1 MAIPTALLRQLSALS
16 RLDHSPSPDG
26 PIYLALVAL
35 ITAALIWVGWLFERI
50 PGWKYNALIVEEN
63 KRLELA
69 RAEAEARQSTDPT
82 AEKEL

>member
-26 PIYLALVAL
+26 PIYLALVTL
-35 ITAALIWVGWLFERI
+35 ITAALLWAGWIAGRI

-69 RAEAEARQSTDPT
+69 RAEAAARQSTDPT
-82 AEKEL
+82 VEK